1 MGWWLNASS
10 IILVLGAT
18 TACITGIVVAICSQ
32 QRQSRCSKINC
43 CCGLMSR
50 ERDIM
55 SDDLAK
61 AQMEADEHNKPPVSA
76 PPPDPSKKYEDV

>member
-1 MGWWLNASS
+1 MGWWLSASS
-10 IILVLGAT
+10 MILMLGAT
-18 TACITGIVVAICSQ
+18 TACITGVVVAICSQ

-43 CCGLMSR
+43 CCGLFSC

-61 AQMEADEHNKPPVSA
+61 AELEHQPA
-76 PPPDPSKKYEDV
+76 PPAPAQPQSADI

>member
-1 MGWWLNASS
+1 MWWYNASS
-10 IILVLGAT
+10 IILLLGAT

-43 CCGLMSR
+43 CCGMFSC

-61 AQMEADEHNKPPVSA
+61 AELEHQPAPPVSA
-76 PPPDPSKKYEDV
+76 PPPDPFKKYENV

>member
-1 MGWWLNASS
+1 MGWWLSASS
-10 IILVLGAT
+10 MILMLGAT

-43 CCGLMSR
+43 CCGLFSC

-55 SDDLAK
+55 SDDLAMK
-61 AQMEADEHNKPPVSA
+61 QMEADEKPNSIPPSQ
-76 PPPDPSKKYEDV
+76 PPPPSKKYEDV

>member
-1 MGWWLNASS
+1 M
-10 IILVLGAT
+10 ILMLGAT
-18 TACITGIVVAICSQ
+18 GSCLIGVIMAICSQ
-32 QRQSRCSKINC
+32 QRQSRCSKISC
-43 CCGLMSR
+43 CCGLFSC